1 MENQN
6 PAIAHESAGSPKRC
20 SIATNFGAIGWLA
33 YSALSIMGWWIGGAL
48 AGLAVF
54 AVILA
59 HEYSRDAV
67 KLMDCVSAAFFAFA
81 AIVAAL
87 AGPWLFLRYNVFMIW
102 GIFALVA
109 WITIL
114 IGRPFT
120 LQYAHEQAPP
130 EVWDHPLFRRL
141 NVFLTLVWCGILT
154 VNTLF
159 GFAAF
164 LTGRII
170 SLGLLIPLA
179 IFIAGLVFSRL
190 YPKRFDAQFASAA
203 AATPESSHHL
213 NPR

>member
-6 PAIAHESAGSPKRC
+6 PAIAHESAGSPKRG
-20 SIATNFGAIGWLA
+20 SIATNFGAIGWVA

-67 KLMDCVSAAFFAFA
+67 KLMDCVAAAFFAFA
-81 AIVAAL
+81 AIVTAL
-87 AGPWLFLRYNVFMIW
+87 AGPWLFLRYNIFMIW

-130 EVWDHPLFRRL
+130 EIWDHPLFRRL

-154 VNTLF
+154 VNALF
-159 GFAAF
+159 GFTAF

-170 SLGLLIPLA
+170 SLGLLLPLA
-179 IFIAGLVFSRL
+179 IFLAGLVFSRL
-190 YPKRFDAQFASAA
+190 YPKRFDAQFAAA
-203 AATPESSHHL
+203 AATPESSRHL